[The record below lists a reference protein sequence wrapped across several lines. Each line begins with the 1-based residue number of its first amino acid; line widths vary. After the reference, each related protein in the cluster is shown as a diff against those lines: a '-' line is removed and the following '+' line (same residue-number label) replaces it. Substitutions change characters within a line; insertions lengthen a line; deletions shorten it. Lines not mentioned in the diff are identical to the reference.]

1 MTEPAP
7 VHASG
12 VDHERLTSQL
22 RFILETD
29 KLKRILRRNLLVDGS
44 RRENDAEHSWHLA
57 LIARVFAEHA
67 PPGTDIDHVVQL
79 LLVHDIVE
87 IDAGDT
93 FVYDSLMSRSQA
105 ERERAAADR
114 LYALLPKDQADHM
127 RGLWE
132 EFEARETAEARFAK
146 AVDRLAPMLANWHTD
161 GGTWVQYGVSK
172 AQVME
177 KVRIISE
184 GSDALGSYAT
194 ALIDDAERRG
204 YFTRSKASGRG
215 APTTP
220 R

>member
-7 VHASG
+7 VFTGG

-57 LIARVFAEHA
+57 LTARIFAEYA
-67 PPGTDIDHVVQL
+67 PAGTDIDRVVEM
-79 LLVHDIVE
+79 LVLHDIVE

-93 FVYDSLMSRSQA
+93 FVYDSEGAATQD

-114 LYALLPKDQADHM
+114 IFAILPEDQAAQT
-127 RGLWE
+127 RALWD
-132 EFEARETAEARFAK
+132 EFEARATPEARFAK
-146 AVDRLAPMLANWHTD
+146 AVDRLAPMLANWHTE
-161 GGTWVQYGVSK
+161 GGTWVRNGVTR

-177 KVRIISE
+177 KVKVIAE
-184 GSDALGSYAT
+184 GSEALGAYAA
-194 ALIDDAERRG
+194 ALIEDADRRG
-204 YFTRSKASGRG
+204 YFR
-215 APTTP
+215 
-220 R
+220 

>member
-7 VHASG
+7 VFTGG

-57 LIARVFAEHA
+57 LTARIFAEYA
-67 PPGTDIDHVVQL
+67 PEGTDIDRVVEM
-79 LLVHDIVE
+79 LVLHDIVE

-93 FVYDSLMSRSQA
+93 FVYDSEGAATQA

-114 LYALLPKDQADHM
+114 IFAILPEDQAA
-127 RGLWE
+127 RTRALWG
-132 EFEARETAEARFAK
+132 EFEARATPEARFAK
-146 AVDRLAPMLANWHTD
+146 AVDRLAPMLANWHTE
-161 GGTWVQYGVSK
+161 GGTWVRNGVSR

-177 KVRIISE
+177 KVKIIAE
-184 GSDALGSYAT
+184 GSEALGAYAA
-194 ALIDDAERRG
+194 ALIEDADRRG
-204 YFTRSKASGRG
+204 YFR
-215 APTTP
+215 
-220 R
+220 

>member
-7 VHASG
+7 VFTGG

-57 LIARVFAEHA
+57 LTARIFAEYA
-67 PPGTDIDHVVQL
+67 PEGTDIDRVVEM
-79 LLVHDIVE
+79 LVLHDIVE

-93 FVYDSLMSRSQA
+93 FVYDSEGAATQA

-114 LYALLPKDQADHM
+114 IFAILPEDQAA
-127 RGLWE
+127 RTRALWE
-132 EFEARETAEARFAK
+132 EFEARATPEARFAK
-146 AVDRLAPMLANWHTD
+146 AVDRLAPMLANWHTE
-161 GGTWVQYGVSK
+161 GGTWVRNGVSR

-177 KVRIISE
+177 KVKIIAE
-184 GSDALGSYAT
+184 GSEALGAYAA
-194 ALIDDAERRG
+194 ALIEDADRRG
-204 YFTRSKASGRG
+204 YFR
-215 APTTP
+215 
-220 R
+220 